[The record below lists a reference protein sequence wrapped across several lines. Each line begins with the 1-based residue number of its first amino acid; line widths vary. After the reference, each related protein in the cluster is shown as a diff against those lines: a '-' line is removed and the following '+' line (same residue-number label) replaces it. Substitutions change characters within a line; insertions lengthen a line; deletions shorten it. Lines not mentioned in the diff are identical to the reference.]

1 MVGTHLT
8 MNSLIAYFA
17 LLVCCQGMAVAGVKH
32 FPHRVTQ
39 GVAVDGTYFY
49 AISNTR
55 IEKCDKEAG
64 KVLVAWQADRQLDMQ
79 KHFKHLNSGAVIEGK
94 LYCAH
99 SRYPL
104 APNDC
109 SVEVFDIK
117 GEKLEH
123 LETIRM
129 PSTHGSLTWI
139 DRSGDG
145 AWWMCYATYGKH
157 NSKTKLIQY
166 RYQNGKFTEQASY
179 SFPAEVV
186 AKWGSMSCSGGSW
199 GPDGKLYTTGH
210 DHSEAYVLEPGPDGK
225 MKHVRTEKNMGFY
238 GQGIAWDR
246 AAQEP
251 VLWGIVKN
259 RHVSRT
265 KIPKR

>member
-1 MVGTHLT
+1 
-8 MNSLIAYFA
+8 MNSLIACFA

-32 FPHRVTQ
+32 FPHKVTQ

-55 IEKCDKEAG
+55 IEKCDKETG
-64 KVLVAWQADRQLDMQ
+64 KVLVAWQADRELDTQ
-79 KHFKHLNSGAVIEGK
+79 KHFKHLNSGVVIGDK

-109 SVEVFDIK
+109 SVEVFDVM

-129 PSTHGSLTWI
+129 PSQHGSLTWI
-139 DRSGDG
+139 DRSGEG
-145 AWWMCYATYGKH
+145 AWWMCYAHYGKN
-157 NSKTKLIQY
+157 NSKTTLFRY
-166 RYQNGKFTEQASY
+166 RYQDGKLTEQASY

-186 AKWGSMSCSGGSW
+186 ANWGLMSCSGGSW

-210 DHSEAYVLEPGPDGK
+210 DHSEAYVLEPGPGGK
-225 MKHVRTEKNMGFY
+225 LKHVRTVKNMGFY

-259 RHVSRT
+259 RHVSST
-265 KIPKR
+265 KIPKPQGD

>member
-1 MVGTHLT
+1 
-8 MNSLIAYFA
+8 MNTNAPIACLA
-17 LLVCCQGMAVAGVKH
+17 LLLCFPGMAVAEVKL
-32 FPHRVTQ
+32 FPHKVTQ

-55 IEKCDKEAG
+55 IEKCDKGTG
-64 KVLVAWQADRQLDMQ
+64 KVLVAWQADRKLDAQ
-79 KHFKHLNSGAVIEGK
+79 KRFTHLNSGVVIEDK

-99 SRYPL
+99 SRYPI

-109 SVEVFDIK
+109 SVEVFDVK

-129 PSTHGSLTWI
+129 PYKHGSLTWI
-139 DRSGDG
+139 DRSRDG
-145 AWWMCYATYGKH
+145 AWWMCYAHYGKN
-157 NSKTKLIQY
+157 NSSTKLIKYHY
-166 RYQNGKFTEQASY
+166 REGKFMEQASY

-186 AKWGSMSCSGGSW
+186 ANWGSMSCSGGSW

-210 DHSEAYVLEPGPDGK
+210 DHSEAYVLELGPSGK
-225 MKHVRTEKNMGFY
+225 LKHVRTEKNMGFY

-246 AAQEP
+246 STEEGT
-251 VLWGIVKN
+251 LWGIVKN
-259 RHVSRT
+259 RHVSAT
-265 KIPKR
+265 KIPKRQGD